1 MSENNNIVANDT
13 TTVKQESNGTISF
26 SNEVIST
33 IVGLAAAEIDGVA
46 SMSGGI
52 VDGITEFMG
61 KKNISKGI
69 KVEVGKEEVAVDI
82 AVIVKYGCKITDV
95 CKNIQQAIINAVET
109 MTGLKVVEINISVV
123 GIDVKDDKKAI
134 VAANTEETPA
144 EDASAPR
151 VK

>member
-82 AVIVKYGCKITDV
+82 AIIVKYGCKITDV